1 MPDALLVFETGDLQ
15 ASEVYLGEQQIMA
28 TVQRPT
34 TDHTSK
40 LSWYLRHAQHGTWD
54 RFSPREQQKMVDDD
68 LFAGKSVSLL
78 LSSVIMVG
86 LLMAVASLA
95 IVLLAS

>member
-1 MPDALLVFETGDLQ
+1 
-15 ASEVYLGEQQIMA
+15 MA

-34 TDHTSK
+34 DNLTSK
-40 LSWYLRHAQHGTWD
+40 LSWYLNRGPHNVWD
-54 RFSPREQQKMVDDD
+54 RFSASEQQQMVEED

-78 LSSVIMVG
+78 LSSVITVG
-86 LLMAVASLA
+86 LVMAAVSLA